1 MLAHLKIPILTSV
14 FGFIYHFDLIVAVL
28 TSLAIILVNDDD
40 VILIRLGSERGRNK
54 KLRL

>member
-1 MLAHLKIPILTSV
+1 MTSE
-14 FGFIYHFDLIVAVL
+14 FEFIYHFDLIVADL

-40 VILIRLGSERGRNK
+40 VILITLGSERGQNK